1 MNGCFAEATALA
13 TTLDSIIIILKT
25 GVSNCR
31 DEKIKESRNKKIT
44 RPAKDVVV
52 TKHPQRT
59 CLCKVVSHCD
69 SPFGWLERARK
80 DPMVPEELRKWKCG
94 WASSLAR
101 WASGR
106 LPPTLWSNSSSTNKQ
121 QQPTASSSYKIHF
134 MHQSFLFF
142 REAVKNLHFS
152 FLWFFL

>member
-52 TKHPQRT
+52 TKHYLFVQSRIT
-59 CLCKVVSHCD
+59 
-69 SPFGWLERARK
+69 
-80 DPMVPEELRKWKCG
+80 LRF
-94 WASSLAR
+94 
-101 WASGR
+101 
-106 LPPTLWSNSSSTNKQ
+106 TLWLAG
-121 QQPTASSSYKIHF
+121 AS
-134 MHQSFLFF
+134 
-142 REAVKNLHFS
+142 
-152 FLWFFL
+152 